1 MKLFL
6 DANVLIDFMSE
17 RLPHYLEAATIF
29 TLAVEHKC
37 TIAVSSLS
45 MVTSNYICCDRCNM
59 PLSDWKKKVNIMK
72 SFVEVC
78 PVDSEDIFL
87 SCDSDWSD
95 YEDNV
100 QYEVAKRYSCDVIV
114 TRNPR
119 DYIKSDIPVLTPDEV
134 IEIIDKLPCKDY
146 NS

>member
-78 PVDSEDIFL
+78 PVDS
-87 SCDSDWSD
+87 
-95 YEDNV
+95 
-100 QYEVAKRYSCDVIV
+100 
-114 TRNPR
+114 
-119 DYIKSDIPVLTPDEV
+119 
-134 IEIIDKLPCKDY
+134 
-146 NS
+146 

>member
-45 MVTSNYICCDRCNM
+45 MVTSNYICCERCNM
-59 PLSDWKKKVNIMK
+59 PLADWKKKANIMK

-78 PVDSEDIFL
+78 SVDSEDIFF
-87 SCDSDWSD
+87 SCDSDWRD
-95 YEDNV
+95 YEDNKIGFV
-100 QYEVAKRYSCDVIV
+100 SPERRYEAPTVARPSQM
-114 TRNPR
+114 
-119 DYIKSDIPVLTPDEV
+119 
-134 IEIIDKLPCKDY
+134 
-146 NS
+146 

>member
-29 TLAVEHKC
+29 TLAVERKC

-59 PLSDWKKKVNIMK
+59 PLSDWKKKANIMK

-87 SCDSDWSD
+87 SGDSDWSD

-119 DYIKSDIPVLTPDEV
+119 DFIKSDIPVLTPDEV
-134 IEIIDKLPCKDY
+134 IEIIDK
-146 NS
+146 

>member
-17 RLPHYLEAATIF
+17 RLPHYLETATIF

-45 MVTSNYICCDRCNM
+45 MVTSNYICCERCNM
-59 PLSDWKKKVNIMK
+59 PLADWKKKANIMK

-78 PVDSEDIFL
+78 SVDSEDIFF
-87 SCDSDWSD
+87 SCDSDWRD

-100 QYEVAKRYSCDVIV
+100 QYEVAKRYVCDVIV
-114 TRNPR
+114 TRNPQ
-119 DYIKSDIPVLTPDEV
+119 DFAQSDIPVLTPDEV
-134 IEIIDKLPCKDY
+134 IEIIDK
-146 NS
+146 

>member
-29 TLAVEHKC
+29 TLAVEHKS

-45 MVTSNYICCDRCNM
+45 MVRSNYICCERCNM
-59 PLSDWKKKVNIMK
+59 PLADWKKKANIMK

-78 PVDSEDIFL
+78 SVDSEDIFF
-87 SCDSDWSD
+87 SCDSDWRD

-100 QYEVAKRYSCDVIV
+100 QYEVAKRYVCDVIV
-114 TRNPR
+114 TRNPQ
-119 DYIKSDIPVLTPDEV
+119 DFAQSDIPVLTPDEV
-134 IEIIDKLPCKDY
+134 IEIIDK
-146 NS
+146 

>member
-29 TLAVEHKC
+29 TLAVVHKC

-45 MVTSNYICCDRCNM
+45 MVTSNYICCERCNM
-59 PLSDWKKKVNIMK
+59 PLANWKKKANIMK

-78 PVDSEDIFL
+78 SVDSEDIFF
-87 SCDSDWSD
+87 SCDSDWRD

-100 QYEVAKRYSCDVIV
+100 QYEVAKRYVCDVIV
-114 TRNPR
+114 TRNPQ
-119 DYIKSDIPVLTPDEV
+119 DFAQSDIPVLTPDEV
-134 IEIIDKLPCKDY
+134 IEIIDK
-146 NS
+146 

>member
-45 MVTSNYICCDRCNM
+45 MVTSNYICCERCNM
-59 PLSDWKKKVNIMK
+59 PLADWKKKANIMK

-78 PVDSEDIFL
+78 SVDSEDIFF
-87 SCDSDWSD
+87 SCDSDGRD

-100 QYEVAKRYSCDVIV
+100 QYEVAKRYVCDVIV
-114 TRNPR
+114 TRNPQ
-119 DYIKSDIPVLTPDEV
+119 DFAQSDIPVLTPDEV
-134 IEIIDKLPCKDY
+134 IEIIDK
-146 NS
+146 

>member
-17 RLPHYLEAATIF
+17 QLPNYLEAATIF

-37 TIAVSSLS
+37 TIAISSLS
-45 MVTSNYICCDRCNM
+45 MVTSNYICCERCNM
-59 PLSDWKKKVNIMK
+59 PLADWKKKANIMK

-78 PVDSEDIFL
+78 SVDSEDIFF
-87 SCDSDWSD
+87 SCDSDWRD

-100 QYEVAKRYSCDVIV
+100 QYEVAKRYVCDVIV
-114 TRNPR
+114 TRNPQ
-119 DYIKSDIPVLTPDEV
+119 DFAQSDIPVLTPDEV
-134 IEIIDKLPCKDY
+134 IEIIDK
-146 NS
+146 

>member
-45 MVTSNYICCDRCNM
+45 MVTSNYICCERCNM
-59 PLSDWKKKVNIMK
+59 PLADWKKKANIMK

-78 PVDSEDIFL
+78 SVDSEDIFF
-87 SCDSDWSD
+87 SCDSDWRD

-100 QYEVAKRYSCDVIV
+100 QYEVAKRYVCDVIV
-114 TRNPR
+114 TRNPQ
-119 DYIKSDIPVLTPDEV
+119 DFGQSDIPVLTQNEV
-134 IEIIDKLPCKDY
+134 IEIIDK
-146 NS
+146 

>member
-6 DANVLIDFMSE
+6 DANVLIDFMSAP
-17 RLPHYLEAATIF
+17 LPHYLEAATIF

-45 MVTSNYICCDRCNM
+45 MVTSNYICCERCNM
-59 PLSDWKKKVNIMK
+59 PLADWKKKANIMK

-78 PVDSEDIFL
+78 SVDSEDIFF
-87 SCDSDWSD
+87 SCDSDWRD

-100 QYEVAKRYSCDVIV
+100 QYEVAKRYVCDVIV
-114 TRNPR
+114 TRNPQ
-119 DYIKSDIPVLTPDEV
+119 DFAQSDIPVLTPDEV
-134 IEIIDKLPCKDY
+134 IEIIDK
-146 NS
+146 

>member
-17 RLPHYLEAATIF
+17 RLPPYLEAATIF

-45 MVTSNYICCDRCNM
+45 MVTSNFICCDRCNM

-100 QYEVAKRYSCDVIV
+100 QYEVANRYSCDVIV

-119 DYIKSDIPVLTPDEV
+119 DFIKSDIPVLTPDEV
-134 IEIIDKLPCKDY
+134 IEIIDK
-146 NS
+146 

>member
-45 MVTSNYICCDRCNM
+45 MVTSNYICCERCNM
-59 PLSDWKKKVNIMK
+59 PLADWKKKANIMK

-78 PVDSEDIFL
+78 SVDSEDIFF
-87 SCDSDWSD
+87 SCDSDWRD

-100 QYEVAKRYSCDVIV
+100 QYEVAKRYVCDVIV
-114 TRNPR
+114 TRNPQ
-119 DYIKSDIPVLTPDEV
+119 DFAQSDITVLPPDEV
-134 IEIIDKLPCKDY
+134 IEIIDK
-146 NS
+146 

>member
-6 DANVLIDFMSE
+6 DANILIDFMSE

-37 TIAVSSLS
+37 TIAVSSSS

-100 QYEVAKRYSCDVIV
+100 QYEVAKRYSCDVII
-114 TRNPR
+114 TRNSR
-119 DYIKSDIPVLTPDEV
+119 DFIKSDIPVLTPDEV
-134 IEIIDKLPCKDY
+134 IEIIDK
-146 NS
+146 

>member
-100 QYEVAKRYSCDVIV
+100 QYEVAKRYACDVIV

-119 DYIKSDIPVLTPDEV
+119 DFIKSDIPVLTPDEV
-134 IEIIDKLPCKDY
+134 IEIIDK
-146 NS
+146 

>member
-100 QYEVAKRYSCDVIV
+100 QYEVAKRYSCYVIV

-119 DYIKSDIPVLTPDEV
+119 DFIKSDIPVLTPDEV
-134 IEIIDKLPCKDY
+134 IEIIDK
-146 NS
+146 

>member
-17 RLPHYLEAATIF
+17 RLPDYLEAATIF

-45 MVTSNYICCDRCNM
+45 MVTSNFICCDRCNM

-119 DYIKSDIPVLTPDEV
+119 DFIKSDIPVLTPDEV
-134 IEIIDKLPCKDY
+134 IEIIDK
-146 NS
+146 

>member
-1 MKLFL
+1 MKIFL

-17 RLPHYLEAATIF
+17 RLPHYLEGATIF
-29 TLAVEHKC
+29 TLAVERKC
-37 TIAVSSLS
+37 SIAVSSLS

-78 PVDSEDIFL
+78 PVDPEDIFL
-87 SCDSDWSD
+87 SCNSDWSD

-119 DYIKSDIPVLTPDEV
+119 DFIKSDIPVLTPGEA
-134 IEIIDKLPCKDY
+134 IEIIDK
-146 NS
+146 

>member
-17 RLPHYLEAATIF
+17 RLPHYLEAATIV

-45 MVTSNYICCDRCNM
+45 MVTSNYICCERCNM
-59 PLSDWKKKVNIMK
+59 PLADWKKKANIMN

-78 PVDSEDIFL
+78 SVDSEDIFF
-87 SCDSDWSD
+87 SCDSDWRD

-100 QYEVAKRYSCDVIV
+100 QYEVAKRYVCDVIV
-114 TRNPR
+114 TRNPQ
-119 DYIKSDIPVLTPDEV
+119 DFAQSDIPVLTPDEV
-134 IEIIDKLPCKDY
+134 IEIIDK
-146 NS
+146 

>member
-37 TIAVSSLS
+37 MVAVSSLS

-78 PVDSEDIFL
+78 PVDSEDIFF

-119 DYIKSDIPVLTPDEV
+119 DFIKSDIPVLTPDEV
-134 IEIIDKLPCKDY
+134 IEIIDK
-146 NS
+146 

>member
-6 DANVLIDFMSE
+6 DANILIEFMSE

-78 PVDSEDIFL
+78 PVDSEDIFF

-100 QYEVAKRYSCDVIV
+100 QYEVAKRYACDVIV

-119 DYIKSDIPVLTPDEV
+119 DFIKSDIPVLTPDEV
-134 IEIIDKLPCKDY
+134 IEIIDK
-146 NS
+146 

>member
-17 RLPHYLEAATIF
+17 RLPHYLEAATVF
-29 TLAVEHKC
+29 TLAVERKC

-45 MVTSNYICCDRCNM
+45 MVTSNYICCERCNM
-59 PLSDWKKKVNIMK
+59 PLADWKKKANIMK

-78 PVDSEDIFL
+78 PVDSDDIFL

-100 QYEVAKRYSCDVIV
+100 QYEVAKRYACDVII

-119 DYIKSDIPVLTPDEV
+119 DFAQSNIPVLTPDEV
-134 IEIIDKLPCKDY
+134 IEIIDK
-146 NS
+146 

>member
-6 DANVLIDFMSE
+6 DANILIDCMSE

-45 MVTSNYICCDRCNM
+45 MVTSNFICCDRCNM

-100 QYEVAKRYSCDVIV
+100 QYEVAKRYSCDAIV

-119 DYIKSDIPVLTPDEV
+119 DFIKSDLLVLTPDEV
-134 IEIIDKLPCKDY
+134 IEIIDK
-146 NS
+146 

>member
-45 MVTSNYICCDRCNM
+45 MVTSNYICCERCNM
-59 PLSDWKKKVNIMK
+59 PLADWKKKANIMK

-78 PVDSEDIFL
+78 SVDSEDIFF
-87 SCDSDWSD
+87 SCDSDWRD

-100 QYEVAKRYSCDVIV
+100 QYEVAKRYVCDVIV
-114 TRNPR
+114 TRNPQ
-119 DYIKSDIPVLTPDEV
+119 DFALYDIPVFTPDEV
-134 IEIIDKLPCKDY
+134 IEIIDK
-146 NS
+146 

>member
-45 MVTSNYICCDRCNM
+45 MVTSNYICCERCNM
-59 PLSDWKKKVNIMK
+59 PLADWKKKANIMK

-78 PVDSEDIFL
+78 CTNFSL
-87 SCDSDWSD
+87 
-95 YEDNV
+95 
-100 QYEVAKRYSCDVIV
+100 R
-114 TRNPR
+114 
-119 DYIKSDIPVLTPDEV
+119 
-134 IEIIDKLPCKDY
+134 
-146 NS
+146 

>member
-1 MKLFL
+1 MKIFL

-29 TLAVEHKC
+29 TLAVERKC
-37 TIAVSSLS
+37 SIAVSSLS

-87 SCDSDWSD
+87 SCNSDWSD

-119 DYIKSDIPVLTPDEV
+119 DFIKSDIPALTPGEV
-134 IEIIDKLPCKDY
+134 IEIIDK
-146 NS
+146 

>member
-1 MKLFL
+1 MKIFL

-29 TLAVEHKC
+29 TLAVERKC
-37 TIAVSSLS
+37 SIAVSSLS

-95 YEDNV
+95 YEDGV
-100 QYEVAKRYSCDVIV
+100 QYLCAKRCNSDYII
-114 TRNPR
+114 TRNGN
-119 DYIKSDIPVLTPDEV
+119 DFQMSDIPVLTPDELLDI
-134 IEIIDKLPCKDY
+134 IE
-146 NS
+146 